1 MYKRED
7 LERLREYITAG
18 QRIILTTHV
27 NPDGDGLGS
36 EAALYEFLS
45 SQGKEVRIFNNSPMP
60 ANYQF
65 LNTHGQFT
73 VYRPEA
79 HERTLVESDLILI
92 LDISD
97 WERLRDLGR
106 TIRVARV
113 PKICIDHHP
122 APDSFA
128 DVNIIDTDASSTG
141 EIVFEAIKFCGGE
154 VSGQTA
160 RALYTS
166 IVTDTGS
173 FRFSNT
179 TPRAHEIA
187 AELIRAGV
195 RPPEMHQLIYEQQSP
210 SKMRLLGKIL
220 ENLQFDMDGQVV
232 WFVITKEIL
241 EQTGARPQDTEGF
254 PDFPRSIAGVQVSLM
269 FLEMPD
275 NRVKVSLR
283 SKGQVVVNEIA
294 QRFGGGGHPFAAGAL
309 IEGKLNEVV
318 PKVTDAVR
326 ALFSKWKTEQSYG

>member
-1 MYKRED
+1 MYRSDD

-36 EAALYEFLS
+36 EAAMYEFLS
-45 SQGKEVRIFNNSPMP
+45 RLGKEVRIYNNSPMP

-73 VYRPEA
+73 VYRPES
-79 HERTLVESDLILI
+79 HERTLVESDLIVI

-122 APDSFA
+122 APDGFA
-128 DVNIIDTDASSTG
+128 DVNIIDTSASSTG
-141 EIVFEAIKFCGGE
+141 EIVFDAIKFCGGE
-154 VSGQTA
+154 ITGNVA

-179 TPRAHEIA
+179 TARAHEIV
-187 AELIRAGV
+187 AELIQAGV
-195 RPPEMHQLIYEQQSP
+195 RPNEMHQLIYEQQSP

-220 ENLQFDMDGQVV
+220 EDLRFAEDGRLV
-232 WFVITKEIL
+232 WFVITKRML
-241 EQTGARPQDTEGF
+241 EQTGASPQDTEGF
-254 PDFPRSIAGVQVSLM
+254 PDFPRSIAGVEVSLM
-269 FLEMPD
+269 FLELPE

-283 SKGQVVVNEIA
+283 SKGRVVVNEVA
-294 QRFGGGGHPFAAGAL
+294 QQFGGGGHPFAAGAL
-309 IEGKLNEVV
+309 IDGGLDDVV
-318 PKVTDAVR
+318 GKVTQAVR
-326 ALFSKWKTEQSYG
+326 ALFSSKSSSSR